1 MSRIVRRAN
10 TNAPL
15 IAGPIGAK
23 RVIIEDLELYGNNQA
38 QSTGKAHIV
47 NLADAPGTEDTQW
60 VVSRCYI
67 HGRIDPRDGS
77 WGSGG
82 SNVYIGSGRMA
93 CHVENSVS
101 AYANVHGF
109 EINGADA
116 VIDACIVGD
125 NGADGIVI
133 GAWVTTVT
141 ACAVF
146 NNVHGMFVA
155 DTGNGSPKRILIS
168 GNGVD
173 RNRRNGLLLDKG
185 AATGATGVS
194 IMNTPSRRTAPSA
207 TKCGLTSA
215 SWPRRATSPSAATSS
230 PWSKMVTRIEPPRR
244 LSLVPERPR
253 STWATSTRAGRSAA
267 SPMPRVRCTPRPG
280 RPDLRSAGHGQHPA
294 PAGKRAEPWRPG
306 EPSGIPPHLPYAAE
320 PAGAHARCAGGRG
333 SGQARG

>member
-194 IMNTPSRRTAPSA
+194 IMNNAFTTNGTERDNMWAHVSVMATTGHVALGGNIFSVVEDGYTNRTAAAVVLGPGASA
-207 TKCGLTSA
+207 LDMGNIYEGGSVSGFTNAPGALY
-215 SWPRRATSPSAATSS
+215 
-230 PWSKMVTRIEPPRR
+230 
-244 LSLVPERPR
+244 
-253 STWATSTRAGRSAA
+253 TSTRA
-267 SPMPRVRCTPRPG
+267 T
-280 RPDLRSAGHGQHPA
+280 
-294 PAGKRAEPWRPG
+294 
-306 EPSGIPPHLPYAAE
+306 
-320 PAGAHARCAGGRG
+320 
-333 SGQARG
+333 